1 MGLWQAP
8 RVFMRTTM
16 TVIFIL
22 LLGLAALLALVIG
35 ASLFEYHK
43 SDAAGQGMATA
54 FTFFEAIIMAVLL
67 AALLSMSGLSGGLR
81 GASGA
86 VAMVLYA
93 GTVSA
98 LFIAVR
104 ILEKLQPGDRFQSL
118 LQLVAVVS
126 PGLLILYSAWSFFP
140 GVRERIPAVGA
151 NLGIGLPIL
160 VLSVAAWVVKGPG
173 DAATAARQQA
183 QMQAFAEAQRRDE
196 ALVAE
201 IKALPAGSPLAA
213 FLAYTEARPQETIN
227 SQIDVRGAALARMSQ
242 LPNRQA
248 EAEALLNQSDTRVLR
263 NLADL
268 DLQMTPRLCAG
279 ARKSLNKAAEELK
292 PPTPTTNFE
301 ESSLD
306 PYTINIRWL
315 LENQCDCKAEVEELE
330 QTIRLYPD
338 SFARKRT
345 LDYLDFLQGKPSPYS
360 RS

>member
-1 MGLWQAP
+1 MDLGSVP
-8 RVFMRTTM
+8 RVFMRTM
-16 TVIFIL
+16 TVFFIL
-22 LLGLAALLALVIG
+22 LLGLTVLLALVIG
-35 ASLFEYHK
+35 AGVLDYHK
-43 SDAAGQGMATA
+43 SDAAGQGLARA
-54 FTFFEAIIMAVLL
+54 FTFFEAIVLAVLL
-67 AALLSMSGLSGGLR
+67 AVLLLMSGLSGGLR

-98 LFIAVR
+98 LFIALR

-118 LQLVAVVS
+118 LQLVVFVC

-140 GVRERIPAVGA
+140 GMRERIPALGA
-151 NLGIGLPIL
+151 NLGIGLPL
-160 VLSVAAWVVKGPG
+160 FALSVAAWAVKAPSN
-173 DAATAARQQA
+173 AATAARHQE
-183 QMQAFAEAQRRDE
+183 QMQAFADAQRRDQ

-201 IKALPAGSPLAA
+201 IKALPADSPLTA
-213 FLAYTEARPQETIN
+213 FLPYTDVRLQGTIN
-227 SQIDVRGAALARMSQ
+227 SQVDVRGAALARMSK
-242 LPNRQA
+242 LPNRQVD
-248 EAEALLNQSDTRVLR
+248 AEALLNQSDTRVLR

-292 PPTPTTNFE
+292 PPGPTTSFE

-315 LENQCDCKAEVEELE
+315 LENKCDCKAEVEGLE
-330 QTIRLYPD
+330 QTIRLYPE

-345 LDYLDFLQGKPSPYS
+345 LDYMDFLLGKASPYN